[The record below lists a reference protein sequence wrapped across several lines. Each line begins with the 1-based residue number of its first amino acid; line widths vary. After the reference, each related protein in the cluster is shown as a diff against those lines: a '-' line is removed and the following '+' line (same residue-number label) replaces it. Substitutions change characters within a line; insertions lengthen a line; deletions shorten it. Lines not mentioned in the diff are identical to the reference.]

1 MKTKFSWKAY
11 KEAVENEMREHRSSF
26 ILYGVLRFFV
36 FLTLIRQAY
45 LGNYESVFMCVLT
58 LLLFLVPSIMSVSFH
73 ISLPAALQN
82 IILIFIYSAEILGE
96 INEFYLIIPMWDTIL
111 HTINGFLCAAIGFS
125 MAMLLNDDENLT
137 FELSPLYL
145 ALVAFCFSMTIGVL
159 WEFFEF
165 FMDLVFQTD
174 MQKDTVVHVISS
186 VMLNPNGTNQAVAI
200 SGITD
205 VVVNGKDLNLG
216 GYLDIGLY
224 DTMKDL
230 FVNFIG
236 AIVFSVIG
244 YFYAKSKGKGEL
256 VKKLVSTR
264 AHKPELPTGYQHPLN

>member
-96 INEFYLIIPMWDTIL
+96 INEFYLIIPMWDTI
-111 HTINGFLCAAIGFS
+111 HI
-125 MAMLLNDDENLT
+125 
-137 FELSPLYL
+137 
-145 ALVAFCFSMTIGVL
+145 
-159 WEFFEF
+159 
-165 FMDLVFQTD
+165 
-174 MQKDTVVHVISS
+174 
-186 VMLNPNGTNQAVAI
+186 
-200 SGITD
+200 
-205 VVVNGKDLNLG
+205 
-216 GYLDIGLY
+216 
-224 DTMKDL
+224 
-230 FVNFIG
+230 
-236 AIVFSVIG
+236 
-244 YFYAKSKGKGEL
+244 
-256 VKKLVSTR
+256 R
-264 AHKPELPTGYQHPLN
+264 

>member
-96 INEFYLIIPMWDTIL
+96 INEFTG
-111 HTINGFLCAAIGFS
+111 NCA
-125 MAMLLNDDENLT
+125 
-137 FELSPLYL
+137 
-145 ALVAFCFSMTIGVL
+145 VC
-159 WEFFEF
+159 
-165 FMDLVFQTD
+165 
-174 MQKDTVVHVISS
+174 
-186 VMLNPNGTNQAVAI
+186 
-200 SGITD
+200 
-205 VVVNGKDLNLG
+205 
-216 GYLDIGLY
+216 
-224 DTMKDL
+224 
-230 FVNFIG
+230 
-236 AIVFSVIG
+236 
-244 YFYAKSKGKGEL
+244 
-256 VKKLVSTR
+256 
-264 AHKPELPTGYQHPLN
+264 